1 MVNRFLTSAGYAAA
15 MPILPRIA
23 IAAFLCLASGMTQA
37 AKVTAV
43 EIRGLDE
50 AMTENVRVS
59 LSLVESID
67 KEVSGRRLAYLLRE
81 AEDETREALE
91 PFGYYSPKIT
101 VERTRDGVTRV
112 VGSSRDGGDAVATP
126 GAAMT
131 ADATTPDTD
140 ATTDAD
146 TAAGSATPP
155 ETGDATRGII
165 IDTPPPADD
174 NETSPAATDA
184 PTATAESGTPAPSA
198 TPSREGTRPRGGD
211 ITVTITV
218 APGEPVRVRN
228 ADIAILGDGND
239 DRYLNEEL
247 DAFAPRDGSV
257 LDHAVYEASKAR
269 ISRRLAERGYFDA
282 EFSARRVEVT
292 RAQNAADIELV
303 WSSGERYD
311 MGPTTF
317 TQAPER
323 VVNDDLLGKLI
334 YWDEGEYYHQ
344 GRLDRLR
351 KSLVALDYFSRID
364 IDPQP
369 DKAIDRRVP
378 VNVML
383 TPAKRDIYTAG
394 VSYGTDSG
402 AGIRL
407 GLERRYVNMRG
418 HKALAQLDYAQNR
431 KTLTLQ
437 YRIPAFAWLDGWYT
451 ASLQA
456 ADEQTDYIDTRRIEF
471 VASRS
476 GQYNRHLNL
485 IASMHALRERW
496 AYEYEDDNDPST
508 PPVYRYATYTYP
520 SLRAEYIDT
529 DDRLFPRSG
538 YAGTLMLRGGVEG
551 VGSDASFAQIHAR
564 AWWYLPIGEIDRLIL
579 RGEAGATYT
588 NALVDIPPS
597 LRFYAG
603 GDRSIRGYEWREVGP
618 RVAGDGDEGFALGAK
633 NVLTASVEYEH
644 YFTDTW
650 GGAVFVD
657 SGSAWGGV
665 DRDASG
671 NAFDDSPV
679 WRTGVGIGV
688 RWRSP
693 VGPLRFDVA
702 RGLDD
707 PDSSFTLHL
716 NIGADL

>member
-1 MVNRFLTSAGYAAA
+1 

-23 IAAFLCLASGMTQA
+23 IAAVVCLASGMAQA

-59 LSLVESID
+59 LSLVDAID

-91 PFGYYSPKIT
+91 PFGYYTPTIT

-112 VGSSRDGGDAVATP
+112 VGTQRDAAAASSGAEPAGDAGTP
-126 GAAMT
+126 AAEVGDDTT
-131 ADATTPDTD
+131 APARMEDDA
-140 ATTDAD
+140 
-146 TAAGSATPP
+146 
-155 ETGDATRGII
+155 RGIVV
-165 IDTPPPADD
+165 DQPPPADD
-174 NETSPAATDA
+174 PAAEPRE
-184 PTATAESGTPAPSA
+184 PTAADDAR
-198 TPSREGTRPRGGD
+198 RERRGGD
-211 ITVTITV
+211 VTVTITV
-218 APGEPVRVRN
+218 DPGEPVRVRN

-257 LDHAVYEASKAR
+257 FDHAVYEASKAR

-282 EFSARRVEVT
+282 DFTARRVAVT
-292 RAQNAADIELV
+292 RAEHAADIELV

-317 TQAPER
+317 TQQPER
-323 VVNDDLLGKLI
+323 VVGDDLLRKLI
-334 YWDEGEYYHQ
+334 YWEQGEYYHQ

-351 KSLVALDYFSRID
+351 RSLVALDYFSRID

-369 DKAIDRRVP
+369 DNAIDKRVP
-378 VNVML
+378 VEVTL

-394 VSYGTDSG
+394 LSYGTDSG

-407 GLERRYVNMRG
+407 GLERRYVNQRG

-451 ASLQA
+451 ASIQA
-456 ADEQTDYIDTRRIEF
+456 ADEQTDYIDTRRVEF

-485 IASMHALRERW
+485 IASMHVLRERW

-508 PPVYRYATYTYP
+508 PPLYRYATYAYP
-520 SLRAEYIDT
+520 SLRAEYHDT
-529 DDRLFPRSG
+529 DDRLFPRRG

-551 VGSDASFAQIHAR
+551 AGSDASFAQVHAR
-564 AWWYLPIGEIDRLIL
+564 AYWYLPLGEIDRLIL
-579 RGEAGATYT
+579 RGEAGHTYT
-588 NALVDIPPS
+588 NALVDLPPS

-618 RVAGDGDEGFALGAK
+618 RVVEDGDEGFALGAK
-633 NVLTASVEYEH
+633 HVFTASAEYEH

-657 SGSAWGGV
+657 SGSA
-665 DRDASG
+665 
-671 NAFDDSPV
+671 FDDTPD

-693 VGPLRFDVA
+693 VGPLRFDIGH
-702 RGLDD
+702 GLDD